1 MKDYPVGIKKSDK
14 QLGGGL
20 YLAASC
26 LYDAKLRDKA
36 LLVATVVNRSIDEFR
51 NFLEFPKDITIR
63 ICPIKGQSSGRY
75 FSGEKLVEIS
85 SRLPWDSAL
94 EVLAHELVH
103 AEQYM
108 QGRLKKSWMKKK
120 GWVHQWNGNVNT
132 NRGSTYQAYRNQ
144 PWEMEA
150 WSRQAELAEKVCQ
163 ILEKKYV

>member
-1 MKDYPVGIKKSDK
+1 M
-14 QLGGGL
+14 
-20 YLAASC
+20 
-26 LYDAKLRDKA
+26 
-36 LLVATVVNRSIDEFR
+36 
-51 NFLEFPKDITIR
+51 
-63 ICPIKGQSSGRY
+63 
-75 FSGEKLVEIS
+75 EIS

-120 GWVHQWNGNVNT
+120 GWVHQWNGHVNT

-144 PWEMEA
+144 PWEIEA

-163 ILEKKYV
+163 ILEEKYV

>member
-1 MKDYPVGIKKSDK
+1 
-14 QLGGGL
+14 
-20 YLAASC
+20 
-26 LYDAKLRDKA
+26 
-36 LLVATVVNRSIDEFR
+36 
-51 NFLEFPKDITIR
+51 
-63 ICPIKGQSSGRY
+63 
-75 FSGEKLVEIS
+75 VEIS

-150 WSRQAELAEKVCQ
+150 WSRQADLAEKVCQ